1 MVIRYDSFSEL
12 PGPLGTSWTVRSAP
26 MLIQVLVKEVKKIN
40 KISTIFSNLPGLQ
53 KSGDRTYSSETL
65 HMAAADISMDAGMMD
80 LYSRQIGAF
89 GLETMQKVRY
99 PAAARISPLAV
110 HTYGR

>member
-1 MVIRYDSFSEL
+1 MRRCLSNKIS
-12 PGPLGTSWTVRSAP
+12 T
-26 MLIQVLVKEVKKIN
+26 IKKIN
-40 KISTIFSNLPGLQ
+40 KISTILSKTCRACRRVEN
-53 KSGDRTYSSETL
+53 RTYSSETL